1 MPSEKVW
8 TNYLVEGLGF
18 DNWELGVITIASSVF
33 SWVSLY
39 IYKEFFFGVNW
50 QLIYYFTT
58 AVQTAATTV
67 FFFKRR
73 FSLLFLVL
81 KMCCC

>member
-1 MPSEKVW
+1 MW

-58 AVQTAATTV
+58 AVQTAATAV
-67 FFFKRR
+67 FFSNDVFHP
-73 FSLLFLVL
+73 FFL
-81 KMCCC
+81 C